1 MTRVSAGELDALAVL
16 FERHHRPLYGF
27 FYRLTRS
34 AQVSE
39 DLVQEVFLRIL
50 KYRHTWAANSG
61 FTTWLYQV
69 ARNTHVD
76 WLRKKRP
83 EPALDEAPE
92 VASGAIGADAALE
105 DEQQARLVREAL
117 KRLPADKRELLI
129 MARFQGLK
137 YDQIAS
143 ILACEVNTVKV
154 RVHRAMRDLAAAFR
168 ALEKEGL
175 SS

>member
-1 MTRVSAGELDALAVL
+1 MTRVSSGELDALALL

-34 AQVSE
+34 SQVSE

-50 KYRHTWAANSG
+50 KYRHTWAASSA
-61 FTTWLYQV
+61 FTTWLYQI

-83 EPALDEAPE
+83 EPALDEAPD
-92 VASGAIGADAALE
+92 VASGAMRADEALEGDEQARMVRAALS
-105 DEQQARLVREAL
+105 RLSPE
-117 KRLPADKRELLI
+117 KRELLM

-168 ALEKEGL
+168 AMEKEGL
-175 SS
+175 Q